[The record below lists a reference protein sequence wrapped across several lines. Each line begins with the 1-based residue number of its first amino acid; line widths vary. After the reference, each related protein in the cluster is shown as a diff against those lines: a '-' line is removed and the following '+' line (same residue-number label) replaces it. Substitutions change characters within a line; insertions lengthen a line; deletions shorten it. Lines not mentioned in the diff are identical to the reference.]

1 MAKLLKATQ
10 NQLLM
15 AVLGGVLVWLLA
27 DRPRDRYALPIVRWV
42 IIGLLSEIHRRVEA
56 IRFLMDHDFD
66 EKHAPK
72 YDEDGELSLPG
83 R

>member
-1 MAKLLKATQ
+1 
-10 NQLLM
+10 M

-42 IIGLLSEIHRRVEA
+42 IIGLLSEIHRRLEA

-72 YDEDGELSLPG
+72 YDEDGELSPPG